1 MKNADGP
8 ADTVMMGVM
17 HDALRRDF
25 SRTRE
30 ILAGPVA
37 LSQQQASAL
46 AKHIKFM
53 LVFLEEHH
61 HNEDEKLWPL
71 VLTHDPSL
79 GPLMD
84 AMSQDHAAIAAE
96 VERLDDT
103 ARRFGQEP
111 GEAARV
117 DLVVAIDGLTAVLA
131 PHLDR
136 EESELMPRVSA
147 CLTAT
152 HWREFEKSA
161 KPDLSVPVLAE
172 YLNWFLED
180 LDPVRRHKVVSS
192 MPAPIVL
199 ISTRV
204 FGHGYRRRA
213 AERWAGAG
221 RAHGKRVVP
230 LGRRTAR

>member
-1 MKNADGP
+1 MKSPDAP

-25 SRTRE
+25 ARVRE
-30 ILAGPVA
+30 A
-37 LSQQQASAL
+37 LTASTAPAPEQARAL
-46 AKHIKFM
+46 ASHLAFM

-71 VLTHDPSL
+71 VLAHDPAL

-84 AMSQDHAAIAAE
+84 AMSQDHQAIAAE
-96 VERLDDT
+96 VGGLERA

-111 GEAARV
+111 DEGTRA
-117 DLVVAIDGLTAVLA
+117 DLVVAIDRLNAVLG

-147 CLTAT
+147 CLTAAQW
-152 HWREFEKSA
+152 HQFEKSA
-161 KPDLSVPVLAE
+161 KPDMSIPVLAE

-180 LDPVRRHKVVSS
+180 LDPVRRHKVVTS
-192 MPAPIVL
+192 MPTPIVL

-204 FGHGYRRRA
+204 FGPGYRRRA
-213 AERWAGAG
+213 AERWAGHTVA
-221 RAHGKRVVP
+221 R
-230 LGRRTAR
+230 GRRRGLISRKASR